1 VCDLDPDLTGNW
13 SLTFNPIDA
22 DGGVTSIPNADV
34 VTAHF
39 LQKNANNA
47 FNVGRVIW
55 GSFSSSDPSF
65 FGTLDIP
72 QLNNNGG
79 SKTGAALGC
88 TLKINVPLAQT
99 VTDDNTPQPP
109 NRLSLSGRVVAP
121 GALVGDDSS
130 TVIMAADVSASNPIE
145 RHFVWTGAR
154 Q

>member
-1 VCDLDPDLTGNW
+1 M
-13 SLTFNPIDA
+13 
-22 DGGVTSIPNADV
+22 
-34 VTAHF
+34 TAHL

-47 FNVGRVIW
+47 LNVGRVIW
-55 GSFSSSDPSF
+55 GSFVSSDPSF

-72 QLNNNGG
+72 QLVNNQG

-88 TLKINVPLAQT
+88 TLKINIPLASN

-121 GALVGDDSS
+121 GAMLGDESS
-130 TVIMAADVSASNPIE
+130 TVIMAADVTATNPIE